1 MIDNV
6 GSERSEATS
15 EVERYIVWPGQA
27 CAYMLG
33 RIKII
38 ELRELAKSE
47 LGNKFDIK
55 DFHREVLMNG
65 SLPLTVLEE
74 IIQNYITSKKI

>member
-1 MIDNV
+1 
-6 GSERSEATS
+6 
-15 EVERYIVWPGQA
+15 
-27 CAYMLG
+27 MLG

-74 IIQNYITSKKI
+74 IIQNYITSTKI